1 MDRFDGS
8 FVGFVR
14 AQSALTKQAMLE
26 LPLAADARSR
36 LEQLSQQSRES
47 QRAVEAAD
55 TMPFDVYLQ
64 EYLSPR
70 RLVAGKGN

>member
-1 MDRFDGS
+1 MNRLGGPQQNGAHRD
-8 FVGFVR
+8 V
-14 AQSALTKQAMLE
+14 A
-26 LPLAADARSR
+26 ARSR